1 MKKLEPDQVEMLLTG
16 GEIKTWI
23 QTDLVVDGERR
34 VVQSCSDSV
43 LWVFEVISDDST
55 ASYKLTFDNQCLF
68 YDTAFFGAFSASSY
82 EEVFTD
88 SLKFEGG
95 SKTFMLPRFIRSDIF
110 SVTYTE
116 NGQEIISTFEA
127 TRSEYL
133 PRQVAAI
140 LSGGATSGDFA
151 SWYLTSLTIDGSRSQ
166 LVNCSDSTI
175 FKFSRSGADG
185 LISLDELEATDTT
198 CMSYSTAFI
207 GEVSVPGDDQ
217 GFFNYLLQ
225 VDEGDISDMIIT
237 SFDQTSFEAQYE
249 RSDSTHV
256 ATYERLD

>member
-16 GEIKTWI
+16 GDIKTWI
-23 QTDLVVDGERR
+23 QTKLFVDGERR
-34 VVQSCSDSV
+34 VVESCSDTV
-43 LWVFEVISDDST
+43 LWVFEVISDDSI
-55 ASYKLTFDNQCLF
+55 ASYELNFDNQCLL

-110 SVTYTE
+110 SVSYPE
-116 NGQEIISTFEA
+116 NGQEIISTFEP
-127 TRSEYL
+127 TQSEYL

-140 LSGGATSGDFA
+140 LSGGASSGDFA
-151 SWYLTSLTIDGSRSQ
+151 SWYLTSLTVDGTRSQ

-175 FKFSRSGADG
+175 FKFSRTGGDG
-185 LISLDELEATDTT
+185 LITLDELEATDTT
-198 CMSYSTAFI
+198 CTSYNTTFI
-207 GEVSVPGDDQ
+207 GEVTVPGDDQ
-217 GFFNYLLQ
+217 GFFNYLIQ
-225 VDEGDISDMIIT
+225 ISEGGISDITIT

-256 ATYERLD
+256 ATYQLLN

>member
-1 MKKLEPDQVEMLLTG
+1 MKRFEPDQVEMLLTG
-16 GEIKTWI
+16 GDIKTWI

-34 VVQSCSDSV
+34 AVEGCSDTV

-55 ASYKLTFDNQCLF
+55 ASYELTFDNQCLF
-68 YDTAFFGAFSASSY
+68 YDTAFFGEFSASSF
-82 EEVFTD
+82 EEVYTD

-116 NGQEIISTFEA
+116 NGQEIIATFEP

-140 LSGGATSGDFA
+140 LSGGATPGDYA
-151 SWYLTSLTIDGSRSQ
+151 SWYLTSLTKDGARSQ

-175 FKFSRSGADG
+175 FKFTRSGSEG
-185 LISLDELEATDTT
+185 EVVLDELEATDTT
-198 CMSYSTAFI
+198 CAVYNTTLI
-207 GEVSVPGDDQ
+207 GGVTVPADDQ
-217 GFFNYLLQ
+217 GFFNYLIQ
-225 VDEGDISDMIIT
+225 IDGDEITDMTVT
-237 SFDQTSFEAQYE
+237 SFDQTEFQVQYE
-249 RSDSTHV
+249 RSDSTHA
-256 ATYERLD
+256 ATYQRLN